1 MQPSTTVIDRR
12 QVLGTRHRER
22 TCGGPRRP
30 KDAVHEQETVTLRG
44 LHEKIFLR
52 RSRGRNQCPECIT
65 KSIQLLRIVLIYTGY
80 VTAELRSAVS
90 IGSTGVLAQTNVRAL
105 KCPID
110 LSKNNRR

>member
-1 MQPSTTVIDRR
+1 MQPSTTVVDKR
-12 QVLGTRHRER
+12 QVLDTRHRER

-30 KDAVHEQETVTLRG
+30 KDAVREEETITLRR
-44 LHEKIFLR
+44 LHEELFLR
-52 RSRGRNQCPECIT
+52 SSRGLNQCPECVT

-80 VTAELRSAVS
+80 VTAELRPAVS
-90 IGSTGVLAQTNVRAL
+90 VGSTGVRAQTNIRAL